1 MSSSSS
7 SYGFEQDASGA
18 DRSLG
23 ELFSDMSSQ
32 LTTLFRQEVQLAQA
46 EIRQEVSKAGQAAG
60 MLAGA
65 AVFAMGG
72 LALLAFSL
80 AYLLAELLDSFSL
93 GFLIVGLVL
102 AAVGGLLF
110 VNGRKQLATV
120 NPKPEQTLETL
131 AEDAQTI
138 KERRP

>member
-7 SYGFEQDASGA
+7 SFGFEQDSGS

-23 ELFSDMSSQ
+23 ELFSDMTSQ
-32 LTTLFRQEVQLAQA
+32 MSTLFRQEVQLATA
-46 EIRQEVSKAGQAAG
+46 ELRQEASKAGQAAG
-60 MLAGA
+60 MLAA
-65 AVFAMGG
+65 AGVFALGG

-102 AAVGGLLF
+102 AAIGGVLF
-110 VNGRKQLATV
+110 VNGRKKLETV
-120 NPKPEQTLETL
+120 NPKPEQTMETL
-131 AEDAQTI
+131 KEDAQTI

>member
-7 SYGFEQDASGA
+7 SFGFEQDASGN

-23 ELFSDMSSQ
+23 ELFSDMTNQ
-32 LTTLFRQEVQLAQA
+32 LSTLFRQEVQLATA
-46 EIRQEVSKAGQAAG
+46 EIRQEASKAGQAAG
-60 MLAGA
+60 MLAA
-65 AVFAMGG
+65 AGVFALGG

-93 GFLIVGLVL
+93 GFLIVGIVL

-110 VNGRKQLATV
+110 VSGRKRLQTV
-120 NPKPEQTLETL
+120 NPKPEQTMETL
-131 AEDAQTI
+131 KEDAQTI